1 MPENYLA
8 MGLLAGI
15 FAAGFLAGYGI
26 RSWKSLLHRRSV
38 LERVR
43 VYHQAAS
50 GEQPPCDG
58 KRTAKPAR
66 PSPAVVGARVV
77 AGTDTVRHK
86 AS

>member
-26 RSWKSLLHRRSV
+26 RSLKSLLHRRSV

-43 VYHQAAS
+43 REG
-50 GEQPPCDG
+50 GEVLYVDARFRNQVVI
-58 KRTAKPAR
+58 KR
-66 PSPAVVGARVV
+66 G
-77 AGTDTVRHK
+77 
-86 AS
+86 